1 MCLGKIKV
9 GRTVYCKK
17 EKFMNTSIWR
27 SILLFIG
34 IIVFLVMLGLVFFPG
49 H

>member
-1 MCLGKIKV
+1 MIAQGAQAHS
-9 GRTVYCKK
+9 KK
-17 EKFMNTSIWR
+17 EKFMSSVWR

-34 IIVFLVMLGLVFFPG
+34 IILFLGLLGFIFV

>member
-1 MCLGKIKV
+1 M
-9 GRTVYCKK
+9 YS
-17 EKFMNTSIWR
+17 SIWR

-34 IIVFLVMLGLVFFPG
+34 LILFIVMMSLIFFPG

>member
-1 MCLGKIKV
+1 MS
-9 GRTVYCKK
+9 
-17 EKFMNTSIWR
+17 SIWR

-34 IIVFLVMLGLVFFPG
+34 IILFLGLLGFIFV

>member
-1 MCLGKIKV
+1 M
-9 GRTVYCKK
+9 YS
-17 EKFMNTSIWR
+17 SIWR

-34 IIVFLVMLGLVFFPG
+34 LILLIVMMSLIFFPG